1 MEAMADPGRR
11 VLAAFLALMIVLG
24 SLVLWIGVPIA
35 GFWAAGQLFT
45 ESTRFLMF
53 VLLTVPLTMV
63 AFGFGLYRLNA
74 LYMSLRD
81 QEPGGPRPRSGW
93 LVSNTDERRSSRLK
107 RGPRQLI
114 DVAMTASIVA
124 ALVLMIVWFFFLAE
138 MRLAP
143 LP

>member
-11 VLAAFLALMIVLG
+11 LLAALLALLIVVG
-24 SLVLWIGVPIA
+24 TLVLWIGVPIA

-45 ESTRFLMF
+45 ESTHFLMF

-63 AFGFGLYRLNA
+63 VFGFGLYRLNA
-74 LYMSLRD
+74 LYLSLREE
-81 QEPGGPRPRSGW
+81 EPGPRPRSGW
-93 LVSNTDERRSSRLK
+93 LVSNTDERRSVRLR
-107 RGPRQLI
+107 RGQRQLI